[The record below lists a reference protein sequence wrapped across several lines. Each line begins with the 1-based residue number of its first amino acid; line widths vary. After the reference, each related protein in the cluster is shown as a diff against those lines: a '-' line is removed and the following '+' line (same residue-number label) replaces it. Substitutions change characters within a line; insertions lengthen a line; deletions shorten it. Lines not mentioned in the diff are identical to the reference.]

1 MRRIYGNEDLVGAPK
16 YLIKEE
22 VRVRRKLDQLKK
34 KVIVSFYPI
43 VLLITCLAGSKTL
56 RVYSSVSSIRKEFNG
71 EPNIHNAV
79 YRHDYEDLDQ
89 ILPPLR

>member
-34 KVIVSFYPI
+34 KVLLSFYSRM
-43 VLLITCLAGSKTL
+43 LLITYLAGPKTF
-56 RVYSSVSSIRKEFNG
+56 RVYYSVSSVRKAPNG
-71 EPNIHNAV
+71 ESNIHNAI
-79 YRHDYEDLDQ
+79 YGNDHESLD
-89 ILPPLR
+89 